1 MGKRIE
7 FDDAAREALRRGVD
21 QLAGA
26 VRVTLGPRGRHV
38 VIERAHSTPAITNDG
53 VTVAREIELADP
65 VEDMGA
71 RLLKE
76 VAQKTAEAAGDGTT
90 TATVLAQSLVSE
102 GLRAVVAGHNPMAIK
117 RGIDRAVAA
126 VAADLAGR
134 SRAVSTRDDLLR
146 VATVAARQ
154 DERIGTLIAD
164 ALERV
169 GRQGAVTVEEG
180 RALETVLEV
189 VEGLRLDGG
198 YLSPYFVNE
207 PETMSVALDDP
218 LVMLAEH
225 KATAVKDVVN
235 ALELAAAAR
244 RPLVLI
250 ADDVEGEALATM
262 VVNRLRGTVTSVALK
277 APEVGAARS
286 EALADLAVLTGAT
299 VLSREAGRALEG
311 VTASDLGRAK
321 RIEVDHDSTVVLEG
335 GGDTQ
340 RIRGRIAMVERELA
354 DATLES
360 ERTRLR
366 RRVSRLA
373 GGVAVIHVG
382 GATEPEMKERKS
394 RIEDALAATRSAVEE
409 GVVPGGGLALFL
421 ARHAVE
427 ALALAAEEQVGAAI
441 VRRALE
447 EPLRRIAA
455 NAGADPAVSVER
467 AGARGATFGFDAVT
481 GVYLDLESAGVLD
494 AAKVVRC
501 ALQNAASIATLVLTT
516 DAVVVDQPGE
526 PPPAEG
532 A

>member
-7 FDDAAREALRRGVD
+7 FDAAAREALRRGVD

-38 VIERAHSTPAITNDG
+38 VIERAHAAPAITNDG

-65 VEDMGA
+65 IEDMGA

-76 VAQKTAEAAGDGTT
+76 VAQKTADTAGDGTT
-90 TATVLAQSLVSE
+90 TATVLAQALVSQ
-102 GLRAVVAGHNPMAIK
+102 GLRAVVAGHNPMALK

-126 VAADLAGR
+126 VVADLAGR
-134 SRAVSTRDDLLR
+134 SRAVSTREDLLR

-154 DERIGTLIAD
+154 DDRIGTLVAD
-164 ALERV
+164 ALDRV

-180 RALETVLEV
+180 GALETVLEV
-189 VEGLRLDGG
+189 VEGLRFDGG

-218 LVMLAEH
+218 LVLLAEL
-225 KATAVKDVVN
+225 KAASVKDVVN

-244 RPLVLI
+244 RPLVVI
-250 ADDVEGEALATM
+250 AEDVEGEALATM

-286 EALADLAVLTGAT
+286 ETLADLAVLTGAT
-299 VLSREAGRALEG
+299 VLSRETGRALDA
-311 VTASDLGRAK
+311 VTAADLGRAK
-321 RIEVDHDSTVVLEG
+321 RIEVDHGSTVVLEG
-335 GGDTQ
+335 GGDTE
-340 RIRGRIAMVERELA
+340 RIRERIASVERELA

-366 RRVSRLA
+366 RRVSRLT

-421 ARHAVE
+421 ARPAVD
-427 ALALAAEEQVGAAI
+427 ALGLGGEEKVGAAI

-447 EPLRRIAA
+447 EPVRRIAA
-455 NAGADPAVSVER
+455 NAGEDPAVAVER
-467 AGARGATFGFDAVT
+467 TGARGASFGFDAAT

-516 DAVVVDQPGE
+516 DAVVVDQPDE
-526 PPPAEG
+526 TPPAEE